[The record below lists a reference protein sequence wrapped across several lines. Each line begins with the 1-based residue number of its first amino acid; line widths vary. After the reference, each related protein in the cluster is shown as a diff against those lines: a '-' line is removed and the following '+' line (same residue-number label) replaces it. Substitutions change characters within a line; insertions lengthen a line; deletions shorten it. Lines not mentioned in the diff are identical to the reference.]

1 MDMGTSLNSDVDVG
15 QIEGALVMALGYY
28 LTEHCAVDAQTGR
41 QTGDGTWEYKPPL
54 ASDVPLL
61 LDVSMLEKT
70 PNPSVA
76 AVLGSNI
83 ATSAGNASTLPT
95 MFSIV
100 AAKMS
105 PSNDASL

>member
-1 MDMGTSLNSDVDVG
+1 MRYTRYTLLSHRAQDSLSF
-15 QIEGALVMALGYY
+15 
-28 LTEHCAVDAQTGR
+28 T
-41 QTGDGTWEYKPPL
+41 PL
-54 ASDVPLL
+54 ATRLAS
-61 LDVSMLEKT
+61 VSRRAKPGT
-70 PNPSVA
+70 NRA